1 MFASPARTI
10 GLRARALLVGATIVA
25 LTAACSSTPAA
36 DPAVP
41 PAPASTTATMPSG
54 DASTAPGLAPPTASA
69 SAVAITIK
77 DFAFD
82 VPATV
87 PAGAMVTVTNG
98 DSMTHTVTSSEA
110 GAFDVTVAGGATA
123 TFLAPT
129 TPGTYEFVCSFHG
142 NMTGT
147 LVVT

>member
-1 MFASPARTI
+1 MSASPARTI

-41 PAPASTTATMPSG
+41 PASTSTTATMPSP
-54 DASTAPGLAPPTASA
+54 DASPSPAPPAA
-69 SAVAITIK
+69 SAVVITIK
-77 DFAFD
+77 DFAFE

-87 PAGAMVTVTNG
+87 PAGSMVTVTNE
-98 DSMTHTVTSSEA
+98 DAMSHTVTSSEA
-110 GAFDVTVAGGATA
+110 GAFDVTLAGGATA
-123 TFLAPT
+123 TFRAPS
-129 TPGTYEFVCSFHG
+129 TPGSYGFVCSFHG

>member
-1 MFASPARTI
+1 MSASHARTI

-41 PAPASTTATMPSG
+41 PAPASTTATMPSR
-54 DASTAPGLAPPTASA
+54 DASPSPASPAA
-69 SAVAITIK
+69 SAVVITIK
-77 DFAFD
+77 EFAFE

-87 PAGAMVTVTNG
+87 PAGSMVTVTNE
-98 DSMTHTVTSSEA
+98 DAMSHTVTSSEA
-110 GAFDVTVAGGATA
+110 GAFDVTLAGGATA
-123 TFLAPT
+123 TFRAPS
-129 TPGTYEFVCSFHG
+129 TPGSYGFVCSFHG

>member
-1 MFASPARTI
+1 MSASPARTI

-41 PAPASTTATMPSG
+41 PVPASTTATMPSP
-54 DASTAPGLAPPTASA
+54 DASPSPASPAA
-69 SAVAITIK
+69 SAVVITIK
-77 DFAFD
+77 DFAFE

-87 PAGAMVTVTNG
+87 PAGSMVTVTNE
-98 DSMTHTVTSSEA
+98 DAMSHTVTSSEA
-110 GAFDVTVAGGATA
+110 GAFDVTLAGGATA
-123 TFLAPT
+123 TFRAPS
-129 TPGTYEFVCSFHG
+129 TPGSYGFVCSFHG